1 MGVRRREVMTGMAAA
16 LTFPRAVLA
25 ADGAGAAG
33 VVNDWYRL
41 VLELVRHTATMSPP
55 VASRAFAY
63 LGVTA
68 WEALS
73 GPGRLSLAGQVTALT
88 PLPARPA
95 GLNDA
100 AVLQAAMATTLT
112 ALFANTGPTGQR
124 AVAAMARRLDERVTA
139 GLAPDLAAASTAHG
153 RAVAEHILAWSQ
165 DDGGAVIDNLG
176 FPQTPSV
183 AEHPQDWVPT
193 SLVALQQAPL
203 LPTWGSN
210 RTFAMPAGVTC
221 ALPAPPEY
229 SEDPGSDFYK
239 QAKEVYD
246 TSLTL
251 TDEQKTIARFWS
263 DDPMLSST
271 PPGHWVAIAADIL
284 EEQDAPADRR
294 AEVMALLGITLADAF
309 IACWRDKYAFNLLRP
324 VTYIRRLIDKNW
336 EPLLITPP
344 FPEYPSGHSSQSGAA
359 ATVLTGLFGEGF
371 AFVDR
376 THADEGMDGRPF
388 PDFWTAARDAG
399 ISRLYGGIH
408 FRAAIERGL
417 DQGACVG
424 ACTQRLETRA

>member
-124 AVAAMARRLDERVTA
+124 AVAAMTRRLDERVTA

-376 THADEGMDGRPF
+376 THADEGMDGRSF